1 MKRKR
6 QKRITVIWIRI
17 ITYMFAVFMLLFY
30 TSNGMAA
37 NDAEAQIFAGLWQIF
52 IVVGL
57 LLHLRWQRLGAL
69 VVMGTTFLQGVATM
83 WLLSLFNLAAIS
95 VVTGALAYV
104 LPMLVLGIVLWRQS
118 TPPIPPHDDGERYA
132 AMHRDFSHLEEGHEA
147 PSVNEHDEVNEQG
160 RRLQFAR

>member
-17 ITYMFAVFMLLFY
+17 ITYMFAVLMLLFY

-37 NDAEAQIFAGLWQIF
+37 NEAEARMFAGVWQVF

-69 VVMGTTFLQGVATM
+69 MVMGTTLSQGVATM
-83 WLLSLFNLAAIS
+83 WLLSLFDLTAIS

-118 TPPIPPHDDGERYA
+118 TPPIPPHDDGESYA
-132 AMHRDFSHLEEGHEA
+132 MRRDFSRLEEGHEA
-147 PSVNEHDEVNEQG
+147 PSVDEHDEVNEQG